1 MYIQVKNVKPHKRI
15 YFFKKSKVILSV
27 FLPRSNHFS
36 SFFYIFPEIAYITIK
51 VCKNTYIFLNTDE
64 TISYTVLSSAFLF
77 KKSLAYFPY
86 YIYKSISYEFHII
99 HSTLFREFSVTS
111 RVSICKDK
119 LCKIMATYLICSD
132 NSILR

>member
-77 KKSLAYFPY
+77 KKVLLTFCIT
-86 YIYKSISYEFHII
+86 YINPSH
-99 HSTLFREFSVTS
+99 
-111 RVSICKDK
+111 
-119 LCKIMATYLICSD
+119 M
-132 NSILR
+132 NSILFIVLYLENSQLHLEYQYAKINYVKLWQHI

>member
-15 YFFKKSKVILSV
+15 FFFKKSKVILSV

-99 HSTLFREFSVTS
+99 HSTLENSQLHLEYQYAKINYV
-111 RVSICKDK
+111 K
-119 LCKIMATYLICSD
+119 LWQHI
-132 NSILR
+132 